1 MNKSILTPLL
11 IAGLLSWG
19 QVRAHHSFSTHYDMG
34 ELIEIM
40 GVVAEV
46 KLRNPH
52 SFLLIDVTTEEG
64 VVERWEVEAHAIPL
78 MRRMGFEMDTM
89 QVGDTLT
96 IRGPRA
102 RTDKNLTFAGQI
114 ILEDGTE
121 FSLLSGALGPQLTAA
136 FVQDASEVQ
145 TDGSILDRVVGRWGH
160 ITEGNGE
167 VGETPMALSSAGRL
181 ARANYDPRETP
192 AMNCIAPNLPSLF
205 HAPYLLDIRADDEQ
219 PVIFHEYYSVA
230 RPLTL
235 SATVA
240 APADYGRRTTRIDGD
255 VLVIESVGF
264 AEDPAGLASDWDFN
278 GRGRNNPGS
287 GQKKVIESY
296 TLRENDSILV
306 LDYTVEDAVYLSEP
320 YAARVEWQRL
330 RDDAPIYD
338 FECDLETATRST
350 LNAAPVE

>member
-1 MNKSILTPLL
+1 MVECMNKSILTPLL

-34 ELIEIM
+34 QLIEIT

-121 FSLLSGALGPQLTAA
+121 FSLLQGALGPQLTAA

-160 ITEGNGE
+160 ITEDNGA

-205 HAPYLLDIRADDEQ
+205 HAPYLLEIRADDEQ
-219 PVIFHEYYSVA
+219 PAGPSLMA
-230 RPLTL
+230 CRGGQTTSTCAPSMSNL
-235 SATVA
+235 SPWV
-240 APADYGRRTTRIDGD
+240 RRTCATPIPARLARSWVIPALSDGRP
-255 VLVIESVGF
+255 VS
-264 AEDPAGLASDWDFN
+264 ARTS
-278 GRGRNNPGS
+278 S
-287 GQKKVIESY
+287 
-296 TLRENDSILV
+296 LR
-306 LDYTVEDAVYLSEP
+306 A
-320 YAARVEWQRL
+320 
-330 RDDAPIYD
+330 
-338 FECDLETATRST
+338 
-350 LNAAPVE
+350 